1 MFGYIIFYLYL
12 CTRISEMERTPIG
25 QFNKKIK
32 YIDIEKKK

>member
-12 CTRISEMERTPIG
+12 CTRISEMERTPIEKY
-25 QFNKKIK
+25 NKKIK